1 MGVSETD
8 SMPVTCDFNT
18 YRSGNEFKLNIS
30 NVAVGNGGEMNSI
43 VESVLAELKAT
54 YPQL

>member
-1 MGVSETD
+1 MGVSVTD

-18 YRSGNEFKLNIS
+18 YRIGYGFKLNIS

-54 YPQL
+54 YPLE